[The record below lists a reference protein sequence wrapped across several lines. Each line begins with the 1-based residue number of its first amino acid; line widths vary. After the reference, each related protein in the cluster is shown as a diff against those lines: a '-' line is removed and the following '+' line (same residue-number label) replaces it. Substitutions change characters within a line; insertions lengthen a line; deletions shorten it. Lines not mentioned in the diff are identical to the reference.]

1 MYYRD
6 KNTTSS
12 TSSTEANRSLTNDQ
26 STRLQPAKQGRLNID
41 IETQFTYLQNEINDL
56 KEEVEKLKR
65 NRIND
70 LRVLFSEINDLKKH
84 LLKANAPISKT
95 KTQSFKQ

>member
-6 KNTTSS
+6 KNTTPL
-12 TSSTEANRSLTNDQ
+12 TEKNHSLTNDQ
-26 STRLQPAKQGRLNID
+26 STRLQPAKQGKLNID

-56 KEEVEKLKR
+56 KEEVEKLRR

-70 LRVLFSEINDLKKH
+70 LRVLFTEINELKKH
-84 LLKANAPISKT
+84 LLKPNAPVSKT
-95 KTQSFKQ
+95 KTQSFK